1 MQSFKDIKIM
11 LLGITIILAII
22 VLHMFLE
29 SGLLTDLLAIIG
41 VIVVL
46 VGYKDLDNDK
56 KSED

>member
-11 LLGITIILAII
+11 LLGITIILAVI

-41 VIVVL
+41 VIVVF

>member
-11 LLGITIILAII
+11 LLGITIILAVI

-29 SGLLTDLLAIIG
+29 SVLLTDLIAIIG
-41 VIVVL
+41 VIVVF

>member
-11 LLGITIILAII
+11 LLGITIILAVI

>member
-11 LLGITIILAII
+11 LLGITIILAVI

-29 SGLLTDLLAIIG
+29 SGVLTDLLAIIG

>member
-11 LLGITIILAII
+11 LLGITIILAVI

-41 VIVVL
+41 VIVVF
-46 VGYKDLDNDK
+46 VGYKDLVNDK

>member
-1 MQSFKDIKIM
+1 M
-11 LLGITIILAII
+11 LLGITIILAVI

-41 VIVVL
+41 VIVVF